1 MTNSPVDC
9 IALHVVETTASSGA
23 QFAPGMWPL
32 LVQRHLYSMRGWQS
46 IRLASMWVRSTQAV
60 VNEHR
65 ALIRSA

>member
-32 LVQRHLYSMRGWQS
+32 LVQRHLYSMRLRRAL
-46 IRLASMWVRSTQAV
+46 RLASMWVRATQAA